1 MQGEVSMTIN
11 KVRNVLYTSAKVLG
25 DVNAV
30 QRGKIPQRIARRT
43 VGKYA
48 SKIMNDIFH

>member
-1 MQGEVSMTIN
+1 MSDIN

-30 QRGKIPQRIARRT
+30 QKNKVPQRIGRRIA
-43 VGKYA
+43 GKYA
-48 SKIMNDIFH
+48 SRIMNNIFRQ

>member
-1 MQGEVSMTIN
+1 MSGIN
-11 KVRNVLYTSAKVLG
+11 KVRSVLYTSAKVLG

-30 QRGKIPQRIARRT
+30 QKGKIPQRIARRT

-48 SKIMNDIFH
+48 SKIMNNIFK

>member
-1 MQGEVSMTIN
+1 MTIN

-30 QRGKIPQRIARRT
+30 EKDEIPRRLARRIA
-43 VGKYA
+43 GKYSA
-48 SKIMNDIFH
+48 RLLNNIFR